1 MLRRVSSLSCFSLSV
16 SSSFTHFVRFFT
28 SVSPSST
35 SFRDLI
41 IYNALS
47 GRCEPF
53 PRATCATPNVLK
65 WYACGPTVYDKA
77 HLGHARAYVS
87 QDILRRVAERI
98 GGYKVQLVM
107 GVTDVDDKIIQRA
120 QEQQMSF
127 QTLAR
132 EQERQFFQDMTKLY
146 VKPPTAIT
154 RVSEH

>member
-1 MLRRVSSLSCFSLSV
+1 M
-16 SSSFTHFVRFFT
+16 
-28 SVSPSST
+28 
-35 SFRDLI
+35 
-41 IYNALS
+41 
-47 GRCEPF
+47 
-53 PRATCATPNVLK
+53 
-65 WYACGPTVYDKA
+65 YDKA

-146 VKPPTAIT
+146 VKPPTVIT
-154 RVSEH
+154 RVSEHLPEIVQYIQDIEREGFA

>member
-1 MLRRVSSLSCFSLSV
+1 M
-16 SSSFTHFVRFFT
+16 
-28 SVSPSST
+28 
-35 SFRDLI
+35 
-41 IYNALS
+41 
-47 GRCEPF
+47 
-53 PRATCATPNVLK
+53 
-65 WYACGPTVYDKA
+65 YDKA

-132 EQERQFFQDMTKLY
+132 EEERQFFQDMTKLY
-146 VKPPTAIT
+146 VKPPTVIT
-154 RVSEH
+154 RVSEHLPEIVQYIQDIEREGFAYEAADGSGVYFSTQKMGASYGKLDPGRQTQQGGETETQMAVAASIEEG